1 MLNDSYNY
9 AGGCGVLHP
18 FNKTKREECEKANL
32 SSPKAVQAQSDLI
45 LAQAAALKA
54 SQPETNDSWS
64 PLAITGVIIGSLAAI
79 TIMVLVIKKMKK
91 K

>member
-1 MLNDSYNY
+1 MLNDQYNY

-32 SSPKAVQAQSDLI
+32 SSPKAIQAQSDLI
-45 LAQAAALKA
+45 LAQAAAVKA
-54 SQPETNDSWS
+54 AQQETDTSWS
-64 PLAITGVIIGSLAAI
+64 PLAITGVVVGSLAAI